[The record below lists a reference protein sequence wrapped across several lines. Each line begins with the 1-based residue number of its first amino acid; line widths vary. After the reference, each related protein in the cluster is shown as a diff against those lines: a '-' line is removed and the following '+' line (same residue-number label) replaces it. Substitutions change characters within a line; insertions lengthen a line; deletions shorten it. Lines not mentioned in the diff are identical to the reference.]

1 MHNYTPTHNVQL
13 LNLHNLHNLNS
24 IFLAYLLDMVKLF
37 GYMYVQMYMTGY
49 RISGFE
55 CAVNL
60 NDTVPQALMRI
71 LLLTSELHSHAHS
84 NVSFVCDLCENSQ
97 LQSKEPRI
105 RIPIYGM
112 FAP

>member
-1 MHNYTPTHNVQL
+1 
-13 LNLHNLHNLNS
+13 
-24 IFLAYLLDMVKLF
+24 MVKLF
-37 GYMYVQMYMTGY
+37 GYMYVHMYMTGY

-105 RIPIYGM
+105 RIPIYGYVCSLKFQCGFNKKNFT
-112 FAP
+112 FAMAFDVCLCS